1 MRRDIV
7 VDGTFLK
14 NKYKGVLLVATILD
28 GNSNLYYI
36 AFGVVDSEN
45 ERSWEW
51 FMRKLKVVIAN
62 DHHLAFISDRHV
74 AIGKALENIP
84 TIGNYLREADVQK
97 WARCQFLGYIYD
109 IRTTNPAESINSA
122 LRSPGEYPVIPLIDS
137 VREMLSWWFYKC
149 KKLISKHKHPLT
161 KDVEK
166 KIDRRTGRTCS
177 YGNTD
182 LMKIPCRHAIKA
194 GFHVCREPHTLTDLM
209 YTTGAWIEEDVEEVN
224 VLPPDTRRSV
234 GRKRKRRYKSAEDK
248 IRSSQTS
255 QKRQPR
261 KCSRCGMSGHNK
273 ATCEIPI

>member
-7 VDGTFLK
+7 VDRTFLK
-14 NKYKGVLLVATILD
+14 NKYKGVLLVATIVD
-28 GNSNLYYI
+28 GNSNFYYI

-74 AIGKALENIP
+74 AIGKAVENIP
-84 TIGNYLREADVQK
+84 AIGNYLREADVQK

-209 YTTGAWIEEDVEEVN
+209 YTTGAWREEDVEEVN
-224 VLPPDTRRSV
+224 VLPPDTRISV
-234 GRKRKRRYKSAEDK
+234 GRKRKRRYESAEDK

-255 QKRQPR
+255 EKRQPR

>member
-1 MRRDIV
+1 
-7 VDGTFLK
+7 
-14 NKYKGVLLVATILD
+14 
-28 GNSNLYYI
+28 
-36 AFGVVDSEN
+36 
-45 ERSWEW
+45 
-51 FMRKLKVVIAN
+51 
-62 DHHLAFISDRHV
+62 
-74 AIGKALENIP
+74 
-84 TIGNYLREADVQK
+84 
-97 WARCQFLGYIYD
+97 
-109 IRTTNPAESINSA
+109 
-122 LRSPGEYPVIPLIDS
+122 
-137 VREMLSWWFYKC
+137 MLSWWFYKC

-209 YTTGAWIEEDVEEVN
+209 YTTGAWREGYQENINPIDVPEDAWSIPEDVEEVN

-234 GRKRKRRYKSAEDK
+234 GRKRKRRYESAEDK